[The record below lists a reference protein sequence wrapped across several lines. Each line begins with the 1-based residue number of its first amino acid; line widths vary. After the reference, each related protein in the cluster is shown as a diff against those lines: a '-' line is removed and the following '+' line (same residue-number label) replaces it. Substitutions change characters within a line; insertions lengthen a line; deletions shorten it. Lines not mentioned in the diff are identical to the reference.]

1 MLDSVLAQMKQG
13 EVGYRPLG
21 RLLVF
26 GDATAAPERVVLWT
40 VVTPGPKDTWAAY
53 SFYGERLHQ
62 RLNALLQ
69 ERGYPAKIGLGMQR
83 PQLNPRSPEPANIA
97 ANIQPSYT
105 GLTGAP
111 APRLRTDPQHDV
123 ERQVRVLCLDPR
135 PQLLGCRGA
144 RKLLQEVVA
153 FSDPLRFKP
162 THSDSLHSN
171 SFTRRATRAVVGAD
185 CEKADGIYLKRP
197 PPAQAPCPRAN
208 PGLHLATLQAS
219 GRVALAPRR
228 CAVTRA

>member
-1 MLDSVLAQMKQG
+1 MRGCCFIGTYVRHRGRIGNYGQQWTGKHCG
-13 EVGYRPLG
+13 KHPTVVYRPH
-21 RLLVF
+21 RR
-26 GDATAAPERVVLWT
+26 ASAASEPIRRT
-40 VVTPGPKDTWAAY
+40 M
-53 SFYGERLHQ
+53 SS
-62 RLNALLQ
+62 
-69 ERGYPAKIGLGMQR
+69 AKSGL
-83 PQLNPRSPEPANIA
+83 
-97 ANIQPSYT
+97 
-105 GLTGAP
+105 
-111 APRLRTDPQHDV
+111 
-123 ERQVRVLCLDPR
+123 LCLDSR
-135 PQLLGCRGA
+135 LQLLGCRGA

>member
-1 MLDSVLAQMKQG
+1 
-13 EVGYRPLG
+13 
-21 RLLVF
+21 
-26 GDATAAPERVVLWT
+26 
-40 VVTPGPKDTWAAY
+40 
-53 SFYGERLHQ
+53 
-62 RLNALLQ
+62 
-69 ERGYPAKIGLGMQR
+69 MQR
-83 PQLNPRSPEPANIA
+83 PPCGAVVLSAPMCVQGPYWQLSARMDRQTLRQTSNRRIPASPPR
-97 ANIQPSYT
+97 QR
-105 GLTGAP
+105 
-111 APRLRTDPQHDV
+111 RLRTDPQDDV
-123 ERQVRVLCLDPR
+123 ERQVRVLCLDSR
-135 PQLLGCRGA
+135 LQLLGCRGA

-162 THSDSLHSN
+162 THSDSLHSI

>member
-1 MLDSVLAQMKQG
+1 MRSPRPSRRAAAASPVTVRNRSRLRRDNRGDESERPRQTRRYDKAPAVAG
-13 EVGYRPLG
+13 AVVGTAGFEFNSPHAGLLFYRHLRASQRPYWHVVYRPH
-21 RLLVF
+21 RR
-26 GDATAAPERVVLWT
+26 ASAASEPIRRT
-40 VVTPGPKDTWAAY
+40 M
-53 SFYGERLHQ
+53 SS
-62 RLNALLQ
+62 
-69 ERGYPAKIGLGMQR
+69 AKSGL
-83 PQLNPRSPEPANIA
+83 
-97 ANIQPSYT
+97 
-105 GLTGAP
+105 
-111 APRLRTDPQHDV
+111 
-123 ERQVRVLCLDPR
+123 LCLDSR
-135 PQLLGCRGA
+135 LQLLGCRGA